1 MGICISGSKTARF
14 ASVVRVIG
22 CGAAQSKDVA
32 HLRNREKSI
41 ENGVKYFSRA
51 NCGSTAGLNVE
62 HSKNEEV

>member
-41 ENGVKYFSRA
+41 ENGVKYFS
-51 NCGSTAGLNVE
+51 
-62 HSKNEEV
+62 